1 MSKSAVAELQAGNKS
16 LLKYVPEGESP
27 KLYLDLIKSHLFA
40 PDKQGNPR
48 PDEDLLLF
56 LYTAKRSGL
65 DPLTRQIYAIYRWD
79 YRLGREKMAIQVSID
94 GMRLAAQRTG
104 QYAGQTDAEF
114 DSQEGSYPKWAKVT
128 VKKVIN
134 NPATSHT
141 GNEPLI
147 VETTATARWTE
158 YAVVDKNGAPTNMW
172 AKMPYLMLGKC
183 AEALALRK
191 AFPNELSGLYAAEE
205 SSQANDPLADLPA
218 PVKGGE
224 TATVNNGVGASG
236 ASNGG
241 DFPIPTGGDLPVPNG
256 KWLP

>member
-27 KLYLDLIKSHLFA
+27 KLYLDLIKSHLFT
-40 PDKQGNPR
+40 PDKQGNAR

-114 DSQEGSYPKWAKVT
+114 TEQDGSKYPLNAKVT
-128 VKKVIN
+128 VKKSIN
-134 NPATSHT
+134 
-141 GNEPLI
+141 GQ
-147 VETTATARWTE
+147 VVDTTATARWSE
-158 YAVVDKNGAPTNMW
+158 YAVTDKEGKPTNLW

-218 PVKGGE
+218 PTPPMPKD
-224 TATVNNGVGASG
+224 NGQ
-236 ASNGG
+236 
-241 DFPIPTGGDLPVPNG
+241 
-256 KWLP
+256 

>member
-1 MSKSAVAELQAGNKS
+1 MSNSAVAEMEKGNKS
-16 LLKYVPEGESP
+16 LLKYIPQGESP

-40 PDKQGNPR
+40 PDKNGHAR

-79 YRLGREKMAIQVSID
+79 YRLGREKMAIQISID

-114 DSQEGSYPKWAKVT
+114 DSEENKQPKWARVT
-128 VKKVIN
+128 VKKNIN
-134 NPATSHT
+134 
-141 GNEPLI
+141 GQI
-147 VETTATARWTE
+147 IETTATARWSE
-158 YAVVDKNGAPTNMW
+158 YAVTDKDGKPSNMW

-191 AFPNELSGLYAAEE
+191 AFPNELSGLYAEEE
-205 SSQANDPLADLPA
+205 SSRANDIMADLPA

-224 TATVNNGVGASG
+224 SETVKNDEQS
-236 ASNGG
+236 
-241 DFPIPTGGDLPVPNG
+241 
-256 KWLP
+256 K

>member
-27 KLYLDLIKSHLFA
+27 KLYLDLIKSHLFT
-40 PDKQGNPR
+40 PDKQGNQR

-79 YRLGREKMAIQVSID
+79 YRLGRDKMAIQVSID

-128 VKKVIN
+128 VKKIIG
-134 NPATSHT
+134 TQ
-141 GNEPLI
+141 I

-158 YAVVDKNGAPTNMW
+158 YAVVDKNGAPSNMW

-218 PVKGGE
+218 PTKPSVELGVE
-224 TATVNNGVGASG
+224 PEATTITNEVQS
-236 ASNGG
+236 
-241 DFPIPTGGDLPVPNG
+241 
-256 KWLP
+256 K